1 MSNALARRATAL
13 PISPKPIMPIVF
25 PDTSLP
31 LKNKGAHPSNPVIR
45 DNWSPS
51 TIRRATAST
60 NPIVK
65 SAVAFVDALG
75 VFVTSIL
82 FLEHT
87 RYQYY

>member
-25 PDTSLP
+25 PDTSTSE
-31 LKNKGAHPSNPVIR
+31 NKGAHPSNPVVR

>member
-1 MSNALARRATAL
+1 MLLHDATAL

-31 LKNKGAHPSNPVIR
+31 LKNKGAHPSNPVVR

-60 NPIVK
+60 NQLLNQQ
-65 SAVAFVDALG
+65 SRL
-75 VFVTSIL
+75 L
-82 FLEHT
+82 ML
-87 RYQYY
+87 

>member
-31 LKNKGAHPSNPVIR
+31 LKNKGAHPSNPVVR

-51 TIRRATAST
+51 TIRRATA